1 MFNPVHVFPG
11 ITHIT
16 DSMGVSFTLIEGAE
30 RAVLFDTGYGLENVC
45 SYVRTITDKPIT
57 VLLSHGHHDHILG
70 ARWFRD
76 TVLCK
81 EDMEEYVQR
90 TGKAQRIN
98 VKNQA
103 EQRGIAVPDD
113 FLTVPYNK
121 PEVMQ
126 FSGKT
131 GEFDSLSAD
140 LGNLKITVIR
150 VPGHTPGSIVVFIP
164 KYGLLLTGDNWN
176 PCTWMWFPSSLPAG
190 LWHNNMLNLIR
201 VLEQDDEIG
210 HVICSHQPMPR
221 NGNEMKK
228 YLAYMS
234 DERMAKAP
242 AVDMG
247 SPINTHQVTEERHE
261 WVLVLD
267 KDKI

>member
-126 FSGKT
+126 
-131 GEFDSLSAD
+131 
-140 LGNLKITVIR
+140 
-150 VPGHTPGSIVVFIP
+150 
-164 KYGLLLTGDNWN
+164 
-176 PCTWMWFPSSLPAG
+176 
-190 LWHNNMLNLIR
+190 
-201 VLEQDDEIG
+201 
-210 HVICSHQPMPR
+210 
-221 NGNEMKK
+221 
-228 YLAYMS
+228 
-234 DERMAKAP
+234 
-242 AVDMG
+242 
-247 SPINTHQVTEERHE
+247 
-261 WVLVLD
+261 
-267 KDKI
+267 